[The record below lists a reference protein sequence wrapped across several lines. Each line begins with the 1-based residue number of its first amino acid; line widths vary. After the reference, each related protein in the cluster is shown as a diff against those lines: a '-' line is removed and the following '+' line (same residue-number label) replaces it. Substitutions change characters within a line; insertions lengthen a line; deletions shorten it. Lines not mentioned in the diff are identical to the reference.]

1 MPCHHFS
8 RGDLLAFYL
17 GWWTGQF
24 PESVSPVHGNFV
36 GIGVEEG
43 NVLGMGSSKSVLL
56 FIIWSVEGP
65 GVHEHAVHLMWRC
78 AWRGIVVWYL
88 VGGTQR

>member
-1 MPCHHFS
+1 MVI
-8 RGDLLAFYL
+8 LLELVWRKAMY
-17 GWWTGQF
+17 
-24 PESVSPVHGNFV
+24 
-36 GIGVEEG
+36 I
-43 NVLGMGSSKSVLL
+43 LGMGSSKSVLL

-78 AWRGIVVWYL
+78 AWRAIVVWYL

>member
-24 PESVSPVHGNFV
+24 LESVTPVHGNCV
-36 GIGVEEG
+36 GID
-43 NVLGMGSSKSVLL
+43 VLGMGNSKSVLL

-65 GVHEHAVHLMWRC
+65 GVQC
-78 AWRGIVVWYL
+78 
-88 VGGTQR
+88 T

>member
-1 MPCHHFS
+1 M
-8 RGDLLAFYL
+8 
-17 GWWTGQF
+17 
-24 PESVSPVHGNFV
+24 
-36 GIGVEEG
+36 EEG

-78 AWRGIVVWYL
+78 AWLGIVVWYL

>member
-24 PESVSPVHGNFV
+24 PESVSPVHGNCV
-36 GIGVEEG
+36 GID
-43 NVLGMGSSKSVLL
+43 VLGKGNSKSVLL

-65 GVHEHAVHLMWRC
+65 GVQC
-78 AWRGIVVWYL
+78 
-88 VGGTQR
+88 T

>member
-17 GWWTGQF
+17 GCTWWTGF

-56 FIIWSVEGP
+56 FIIFG
-65 GVHEHAVHLMWRC
+65 LLRD
-78 AWRGIVVWYL
+78 L
-88 VGGTQR
+88 VCMSTQCT

>member
-1 MPCHHFS
+1 MVANC
-8 RGDLLAFYL
+8 
-17 GWWTGQF
+17 
-24 PESVSPVHGNFV
+24 V

-43 NVLGMGSSKSVLL
+43 NVLGMGNSKSVLL

-65 GVHEHAVHLMWRC
+65 GVHEHAVRLMWRC
-78 AWRGIVVWYL
+78 AWLGIVVWYL